1 MCAYVS
7 VYVCCAELLSDAWL
21 FATPCTVGC
30 QAHLSMGFSRPEYWS
45 GFPCLPPGGLPSPG
59 MNSGPTLPVDSSPS
73 EPPGSEYMCICIS
86 MFICL
91 WLKQVLFLEFT
102 MTTAVCVPPEVID
115 ILTAYHIYL
124 SNTCIIVKG
133 RESGVLQ
140 SMRSQWV
147 QQDFLTDQQQ
157 CPCMCECI
165 CICIYMFIYLWL
177 KPTPVFL
184 PGEVH
189 GQRTLAGYSP
199 WGHKEW
205 DTTERLTLLLF
216 IV

>member
-1 MCAYVS
+1 M
-7 VYVCCAELLSDAWL
+7 
-21 FATPCTVGC
+21 
-30 QAHLSMGFSRPEYWS
+30 
-45 GFPCLPPGGLPSPG
+45 
-59 MNSGPTLPVDSSPS
+59 
-73 EPPGSEYMCICIS
+73 
-86 MFICL
+86 
-91 WLKQVLFLEFT
+91 
-102 MTTAVCVPPEVID
+102 
-115 ILTAYHIYL
+115 
-124 SNTCIIVKG
+124 KG
-133 RESGVLQ
+133 RESGVLH
-140 SMRSQWV
+140 SMGSQWV